1 LTNNAISGSI
11 RVYHL
16 KGIGPLDSQLR
27 TARLAFL
34 LRNGTFERKDA
45 TMMVDESPL
54 ARQFTDALEPHQ
66 LVMAAEAVQL
76 LGLNEQAEYLIELAY
91 LGFDAAT
98 LSRSI

>member
-1 LTNNAISGSI
+1 
-11 RVYHL
+11 
-16 KGIGPLDSQLR
+16 
-27 TARLAFL
+27 
-34 LRNGTFERKDA
+34 
-45 TMMVDESPL
+45 MMVDESPV